1 MIMNNESKKDKLI
14 SLCITIAVHALVIV
28 LLVFLGF
35 KYQAPEEE
43 SGILLMAGEVELS
56 SSNESARTDAS
67 DIVEPT
73 PAPEPVA
80 EPTPA
85 PMPQPAAPEPAVPE
99 PAPEQPLIA
108 QNIEDAPA
116 LAAEKKKKEE
126 EAKRKAEEEARK
138 KKQAEEV
145 KRVEDA
151 RLKAEAD
158 AKAKAKAEAE
168 AKAKAE
174 EEAKRK
180 AEEEARRKAEEEARR
195 KAEEEARKRAAA
207 QNLVTGAF
215 GKNSGTGN
223 TANGVQGSVDG
234 NNPTGASRGNAGYGD
249 YDLGGR
255 GIVGSLPKPT
265 FNVNANGKVVVRITV
280 NGNGQVIAAEPTS
293 GTTISNQTVRSA
305 AVEAAKK
312 ARFAVKE
319 GAGNVTGTIT
329 YYFDSNN

>member
-1 MIMNNESKKDKLI
+1 MTMNNESKKDKLI

-56 SSNESARTDAS
+56 SGNESARTDAS

-80 EPTPA
+80 EPTPE
-85 PMPQPAAPEPAVPE
+85 PMPQPAVPEPAVSE

-138 KKQAEEV
+138 KKQAEEA
-145 KRVEDA
+145 KRAEDA

-223 TANGVQGSVDG
+223 TANGVQGSVNG

>member
-1 MIMNNESKKDKLI
+1 MNNESKKDKII

-56 SSNESARTDAS
+56 SGNESARTDAS

-73 PAPEPVA
+73 PTPEPVA

-85 PMPQPAAPEPAVPE
+85 PMPQTAVPEPAVPE

-138 KKQAEEV
+138 KKQAEEA
-145 KRVEDA
+145 KRAEDA
-151 RLKAEAD
+151 RLKA
-158 AKAKAKAEAE
+158 KAEEE
-168 AKAKAE
+168 AKRKAE

-223 TANGVQGSVDG
+223 VANGVQGSVNG

-293 GTTISNQTVRSA
+293 GTTIANQTVRSA

>member
-1 MIMNNESKKDKLI
+1 MNNESKKDKII
-14 SLCITIAVHALVIV
+14 SLCIAIAVHALVIV

-56 SSNESARTDAS
+56 SGNESARTDAS

-73 PAPEPVA
+73 PAPEPVT

-85 PMPQPAAPEPAVPE
+85 PMPQTAVPEPAVPE

-126 EAKRKAEEEARK
+126 EAKRKAEEEVRK
-138 KKQAEEV
+138 KKQAEEA
-145 KRVEDA
+145 KRAEDA
-151 RLKAEAD
+151 RL
-158 AKAKAKAEAE
+158 
-168 AKAKAE
+168 KAKAE

-223 TANGVQGSVDG
+223 VANGVQGSVNG

-293 GTTISNQTVRSA
+293 GTTIANQTVRSA

>member
-1 MIMNNESKKDKLI
+1 MNNESKKDKII

-56 SSNESARTDAS
+56 SGNESARTDAS

-73 PAPEPVA
+73 PTPEPVA

-85 PMPQPAAPEPAVPE
+85 PMPQTAVPEPAVPE

-126 EAKRKAEEEARK
+126 EAKRKAEEEVRK
-138 KKQAEEV
+138 KKQAEEA
-145 KRVEDA
+145 KRAEDA
-151 RLKAEAD
+151 RL
-158 AKAKAKAEAE
+158 
-168 AKAKAE
+168 KAKAE

-180 AEEEARRKAEEEARR
+180 AEEEAKRKAEEEARR

-223 TANGVQGSVDG
+223 VANGVQGSVNG

-293 GTTISNQTVRSA
+293 GTTIANQTVRSA

>member
-1 MIMNNESKKDKLI
+1 MTMNNESKKDKLI

-56 SSNESARTDAS
+56 SGNESARTDAS

-80 EPTPA
+80 EPTPE
-85 PMPQPAAPEPAVPE
+85 PMPQPAVPEPAVPE

-138 KKQAEEV
+138 KKQAEEA
-145 KRVEDA
+145 KRAEDG

-168 AKAKAE
+168 VKAKAE
-174 EEAKRK
+174 EEAK
-180 AEEEARRKAEEEARR
+180 RKAEEEARR

-223 TANGVQGSVDG
+223 TANGVQGSVNG

>member
-138 KKQAEEV
+138 KKQAEEA
-145 KRVEDA
+145 KRAEDA

-195 KAEEEARKRAAA
+195 KAEEEAKKRAAA

-215 GKNSGTGN
+215 GKNSGTDN
-223 TANGVQGSVDG
+223 TANGVRGSVDG
-234 NNPTGASRGNAGYGD
+234 NNPRGASRGNAGYGD

-319 GAGNVTGTIT
+319 GAGNVAGTIT

>member
-56 SSNESARTDAS
+56 SGNESARTDAS

-73 PAPEPVA
+73 PAPEPVT

-85 PMPQPAAPEPAVPE
+85 PMPQTAVPEPAVPE

-138 KKQAEEV
+138 KKQAEEA
-145 KRVEDA
+145 KRAEDA

>member
-1 MIMNNESKKDKLI
+1 MNNESKKDKII
-14 SLCITIAVHALVIV
+14 SLCITIAVHVLIIL

-43 SGILLMAGEVELS
+43 SGVLLMAGEVELS
-56 SSNESARTDAS
+56 SGNESTRLDAS

-73 PAPEPVA
+73 PAPEPAA
-80 EPTPA
+80 EPA
-85 PMPQPAAPEPAVPE
+85 PAPEPAVPE

-126 EAKRKAEEEARK
+126 AKRKAEEETRK
-138 KKQAEEV
+138 KKQAEEA
-145 KRVEDA
+145 KRAEDA
-151 RLKAEAD
+151 RV
-158 AKAKAKAEAE
+158 KAEAE
-168 AKAKAE
+168 AKAKAKAE

-180 AEEEARRKAEEEARR
+180 AEEEAKRKAEEEARR

-223 TANGVQGSVDG
+223 TANGTQGSVKG
-234 NNPTGASRGNAGYGD
+234 NNTTGASRGNAGYGD

-255 GIVGSLPKPT
+255 GLVGSLPKPT
-265 FNVNANGKVVVRITV
+265 FNVNANGKVVVKITV

-293 GTTISNQTVRSA
+293 GTTIANQSVRSA

>member
-1 MIMNNESKKDKLI
+1 MNNESKKDKII

-56 SSNESARTDAS
+56 SGNESARTDAS

-126 EAKRKAEEEARK
+126 EAKRKAEEEVRK
-138 KKQAEEV
+138 KKQAEEA
-145 KRVEDA
+145 KRAEDA
-151 RLKAEAD
+151 RL
-158 AKAKAKAEAE
+158 
-168 AKAKAE
+168 KAKAE

-223 TANGVQGSVDG
+223 VANGVQGSVNG

>member
-1 MIMNNESKKDKLI
+1 MNNESKKDKII

-56 SSNESARTDAS
+56 SGNESARTDAS

-73 PAPEPVA
+73 PAPEPVT

-85 PMPQPAAPEPAVPE
+85 PMPQTAVPEPAVPE

-126 EAKRKAEEEARK
+126 EAKRKAEEEVRK
-138 KKQAEEV
+138 KKQAEEA
-145 KRVEDA
+145 KRAEDA
-151 RLKAEAD
+151 RL
-158 AKAKAKAEAE
+158 
-168 AKAKAE
+168 KAKAE

-223 TANGVQGSVDG
+223 VANGVQGSVNG

-293 GTTISNQTVRSA
+293 GTTIANQTVRSA

>member
-1 MIMNNESKKDKLI
+1 MIMNKESKKDKLI

-56 SSNESARTDAS
+56 SGNESARTDAS

-138 KKQAEEV
+138 KKQAEEA
-145 KRVEDA
+145 KRTEDA
-151 RLKAEAD
+151 RMKAEAD

>member
-1 MIMNNESKKDKLI
+1 MNNESKKDKII

-56 SSNESARTDAS
+56 SGNESARTDAS

-73 PAPEPVA
+73 PAPEPVT

-85 PMPQPAAPEPAVPE
+85 PMPQTAVPEPAVPE

-126 EAKRKAEEEARK
+126 EAKRKAEEEVRK
-138 KKQAEEV
+138 KKQAEEA
-145 KRVEDA
+145 KRAEDA
-151 RLKAEAD
+151 RLKA
-158 AKAKAKAEAE
+158 KAEEE
-168 AKAKAE
+168 AKRKAE

-223 TANGVQGSVDG
+223 VANGVQGSVNG

-293 GTTISNQTVRSA
+293 GTTIANQTVRSA

>member
-1 MIMNNESKKDKLI
+1 
-14 SLCITIAVHALVIV
+14 
-28 LLVFLGF
+28 
-35 KYQAPEEE
+35 
-43 SGILLMAGEVELS
+43 MAGEVELS
-56 SSNESARTDAS
+56 SGNESARTDAS

-85 PMPQPAAPEPAVPE
+85 PMPQTAIPEPAVPE

-116 LAAEKKKKEE
+116 LAEEKKKKEE
-126 EAKRKAEEEARK
+126 EAKRKAEEEVSK
-138 KKQAEEV
+138 KKQAEEA
-145 KRVEDA
+145 KRAEDA
-151 RLKAEAD
+151 RLKA
-158 AKAKAKAEAE
+158 
-168 AKAKAE
+168 
-174 EEAKRK
+174 K

-223 TANGVQGSVDG
+223 VANGVQGSVNG

-293 GTTISNQTVRSA
+293 GTTIANQTVRSA

>member
-56 SSNESARTDAS
+56 SGNESARTDAS

-138 KKQAEEV
+138 KKQAEEA
-145 KRVEDA
+145 KRAEDA
-151 RLKAEAD
+151 RL
-158 AKAKAKAEAE
+158 
-168 AKAKAE
+168 KAKAE

-180 AEEEARRKAEEEARR
+180 AEEEAKRKAEEEAQRKAEEEARR

-223 TANGVQGSVDG
+223 VANGVQGSVNG

-293 GTTISNQTVRSA
+293 GTTIANQTVRSA

>member
-1 MIMNNESKKDKLI
+1 MNNESKKDKLI

-138 KKQAEEV
+138 KKQAEEA

-151 RLKAEAD
+151 RMKAEAD

-168 AKAKAE
+168 AKAKVE

-215 GKNSGTGN
+215 GKNSGTDN
-223 TANGVQGSVDG
+223 TANGVQGSVGG

>member
-1 MIMNNESKKDKLI
+1 MNNESKKDKII
-14 SLCITIAVHALVIV
+14 SLCIAIAVHALVIV

-56 SSNESARTDAS
+56 SGNESARTDAS

-73 PAPEPVA
+73 PTPEPVA

-85 PMPQPAAPEPAVPE
+85 PMPQTAVPEPAVPE

-138 KKQAEEV
+138 KKQAEEA
-145 KRVEDA
+145 KRAEDA
-151 RLKAEAD
+151 RL
-158 AKAKAKAEAE
+158 
-168 AKAKAE
+168 KAKAE
-174 EEAKRK
+174 EEAKRKAEEEAKLK

-223 TANGVQGSVDG
+223 VANGVQGSVNG

-293 GTTISNQTVRSA
+293 GTTIANQTVRSA

>member
-1 MIMNNESKKDKLI
+1 MNNESKKDKLI

-85 PMPQPAAPEPAVPE
+85 PMPQPAVPEPAVSE

-126 EAKRKAEEEARK
+126 EAKRKAEEEVRK
-138 KKQAEEV
+138 KKQEEEA
-145 KRVEDA
+145 KRAEDA
-151 RLKAEAD
+151 RL
-158 AKAKAKAEAE
+158 
-168 AKAKAE
+168 KAKAE

-180 AEEEARRKAEEEARR
+180 AEEEAKRKAEEEAKRKAEEEARR

-223 TANGVQGSVDG
+223 VANGVQGSVNG

-280 NGNGQVIAAEPTS
+280 NGTGQVIAAEPTS
-293 GTTISNQTVRSA
+293 GTTIANQTVRSA

>member
-1 MIMNNESKKDKLI
+1 MNNESKKDKII
-14 SLCITIAVHALVIV
+14 SLCIAIAVHALVIV

-56 SSNESARTDAS
+56 SGNESARTDAS

-73 PAPEPVA
+73 PAPEPVT

-85 PMPQPAAPEPAVPE
+85 PMPQTAVPE

-126 EAKRKAEEEARK
+126 EAKRKAEEEVRK
-138 KKQAEEV
+138 KKQAEEA
-145 KRVEDA
+145 KRAEDA
-151 RLKAEAD
+151 RL
-158 AKAKAKAEAE
+158 
-168 AKAKAE
+168 KAKAE

-180 AEEEARRKAEEEARR
+180 AEEEAKRKAEEEARR

-223 TANGVQGSVDG
+223 VANGVQGSVNG

-293 GTTISNQTVRSA
+293 GTTIANQTVRSA

>member
-1 MIMNNESKKDKLI
+1 MNNESKKDKII

-43 SGILLMAGEVELS
+43 SGVLLMAGEVELS
-56 SSNESARTDAS
+56 SGNESARLDAS

-73 PAPEPVA
+73 PAPEPAA
-80 EPTPA
+80 EPA
-85 PMPQPAAPEPAVPE
+85 PAPEPAVPE

-126 EAKRKAEEEARK
+126 AKRA
-138 KKQAEEV
+138 
-145 KRVEDA
+145 EDA
-151 RLKAEAD
+151 RLKAEAE
-158 AKAKAKAEAE
+158 AK

-180 AEEEARRKAEEEARR
+180 AEEEAKRKAEEEAKRKAEEEARR

-223 TANGVQGSVDG
+223 TANGTQGSVNG
-234 NNPTGASRGNAGYGD
+234 NNTTGASRGNAGYGD

-255 GIVGSLPKPT
+255 GLVGSLPKPT
-265 FNVNANGKVVVRITV
+265 FNVNANGKVVVKITV

-293 GTTISNQTVRSA
+293 GTTIANQSVRSA

>member
-1 MIMNNESKKDKLI
+1 MNNESKKDKII
-14 SLCITIAVHALVIV
+14 SLCIAIAVHALVIV

-138 KKQAEEV
+138 KKQAEEA
-145 KRVEDA
+145 KRAEDA

-195 KAEEEARKRAAA
+195 KAEEEAKKRAAA

>member
-1 MIMNNESKKDKLI
+1 MNNESKKDKII

-56 SSNESARTDAS
+56 SGNESARTDAS

-73 PAPEPVA
+73 PAPEPVT

-85 PMPQPAAPEPAVPE
+85 PMPQTAVPEPAVPE

-126 EAKRKAEEEARK
+126 EAKRKAEEEVRK
-138 KKQAEEV
+138 KKQAEEA
-145 KRVEDA
+145 KRAEDA
-151 RLKAEAD
+151 RL
-158 AKAKAKAEAE
+158 
-168 AKAKAE
+168 KAKAE

-180 AEEEARRKAEEEARR
+180 AEEEAKRKAEEEARR

-223 TANGVQGSVDG
+223 VANGVQGSVNG

-293 GTTISNQTVRSA
+293 GTTIANQTVRSA

>member
-1 MIMNNESKKDKLI
+1 MIMNKESKKDKLI

-56 SSNESARTDAS
+56 SGNESARTDAS

-138 KKQAEEV
+138 KKQAEEA
-145 KRVEDA
+145 KRAEDA

>member
-1 MIMNNESKKDKLI
+1 MNNESKKDKLI

-138 KKQAEEV
+138 KKQAEEA
-145 KRVEDA
+145 KRAEDA

-215 GKNSGTGN
+215 GKNSGTDN
-223 TANGVQGSVDG
+223 TANGVQGSVGG

-265 FNVNANGKVVVRITV
+265 FNVNANGKVVVIITV

>member
-1 MIMNNESKKDKLI
+1 MNNESKKDKII
-14 SLCITIAVHALVIV
+14 SLCITIAVHVLIIL

-43 SGILLMAGEVELS
+43 SGVLLMAGEVELS
-56 SSNESARTDAS
+56 SGNESARLDAS

-73 PAPEPVA
+73 PAPEPAA
-80 EPTPA
+80 EPA
-85 PMPQPAAPEPAVPE
+85 PAPEPAVPE

-126 EAKRKAEEEARK
+126 AKRA
-138 KKQAEEV
+138 
-145 KRVEDA
+145 EDA
-151 RLKAEAD
+151 RLKAEAE
-158 AKAKAKAEAE
+158 AK

-180 AEEEARRKAEEEARR
+180 AEEEAKRKAEEEARR

-223 TANGVQGSVDG
+223 TANGTQGSVNG
-234 NNPTGASRGNAGYGD
+234 NNTTGASRGNAGYGD

-255 GIVGSLPKPT
+255 GLVGSLPKPT
-265 FNVNANGKVVVRITV
+265 FNVNANGKVVVKITV

-293 GTTISNQTVRSA
+293 GTTIANQSVRSA

-312 ARFAVKE
+312 SRFAVKE

>member
-1 MIMNNESKKDKLI
+1 MNNESKKDKII

-56 SSNESARTDAS
+56 SGNESARTDAS

-73 PAPEPVA
+73 PTPEPVA

-85 PMPQPAAPEPAVPE
+85 PMPQTAVPEPAVPE

-116 LAAEKKKKEE
+116 LAEEKKKKEE

-138 KKQAEEV
+138 KKQAEEA
-145 KRVEDA
+145 KRAEDA
-151 RLKAEAD
+151 RLKA
-158 AKAKAKAEAE
+158 KAEEE
-168 AKAKAE
+168 AKRKAE

-195 KAEEEARKRAAA
+195 KAEEEAKKRAAA

-215 GKNSGTGN
+215 GKNSGTDN
-223 TANGVQGSVDG
+223 TANGVQGSVGG

>member
-1 MIMNNESKKDKLI
+1 MNNESKKDKLI

-56 SSNESARTDAS
+56 SGNESARTDAS

-99 PAPEQPLIA
+99 PTPEQPLIA

-138 KKQAEEV
+138 KKQAEEA
-145 KRVEDA
+145 KRAEDA

-195 KAEEEARKRAAA
+195 KTEEEARKRAAA

>member
-1 MIMNNESKKDKLI
+1 MNNESKKDKII

-56 SSNESARTDAS
+56 SGNESARTDAS

-73 PAPEPVA
+73 PAPEPVT

-85 PMPQPAAPEPAVPE
+85 PMPQTAVPE

-116 LAAEKKKKEE
+116 LAEEKKKKEE
-126 EAKRKAEEEARK
+126 EAKRKAEEEVRK
-138 KKQAEEV
+138 KKQAEEA
-145 KRVEDA
+145 KRAEDA
-151 RLKAEAD
+151 RL
-158 AKAKAKAEAE
+158 
-168 AKAKAE
+168 KAKAE
-174 EEAKRK
+174 EEAKQK

-223 TANGVQGSVDG
+223 VANGVQGSVNG

-293 GTTISNQTVRSA
+293 GTTIANQTVRSA

>member
-1 MIMNNESKKDKLI
+1 MIMNKESKKDKLI

-138 KKQAEEV
+138 KKQAEEA

-195 KAEEEARKRAAA
+195 KTEEEARKRAAA

-215 GKNSGTGN
+215 GKNSGTDN
-223 TANGVQGSVDG
+223 TANGVQGSVNG

>member
-1 MIMNNESKKDKLI
+1 MNNESKKDKII

-56 SSNESARTDAS
+56 SGNESARTDAS

-73 PAPEPVA
+73 PAPDPVT

-85 PMPQPAAPEPAVPE
+85 PMPQTTVPEPAVPE

-126 EAKRKAEEEARK
+126 EAKRKAEEEVRK
-138 KKQAEEV
+138 KKQAEEA
-145 KRVEDA
+145 KRAEDA
-151 RLKAEAD
+151 RLKA
-158 AKAKAKAEAE
+158 KAEEE
-168 AKAKAE
+168 AKRKAE

-223 TANGVQGSVDG
+223 AANGVQGSVNG

-293 GTTISNQTVRSA
+293 GTTIANQTVRSA

>member
-1 MIMNNESKKDKLI
+1 MNNESKKDKLI

-56 SSNESARTDAS
+56 SGNESARTDAS

-85 PMPQPAAPEPAVPE
+85 PMPQPDAPEPAVPE

-138 KKQAEEV
+138 KKQAEEA

-151 RLKAEAD
+151 KLKAEAD

-234 NNPTGASRGNAGYGD
+234 NNHTGASRGNAGYGD

>member
-1 MIMNNESKKDKLI
+1 MNNESKKDKII

-56 SSNESARTDAS
+56 SGNESARTDAS

-126 EAKRKAEEEARK
+126 EAKRKAEEEVRK
-138 KKQAEEV
+138 KKQAEEA
-145 KRVEDA
+145 KRAEDA
-151 RLKAEAD
+151 RL
-158 AKAKAKAEAE
+158 
-168 AKAKAE
+168 KAKAE

-180 AEEEARRKAEEEARR
+180 AEEEAKRKAEEEARR

-223 TANGVQGSVDG
+223 VANGVQGSVNG

-293 GTTISNQTVRSA
+293 GTTIANQTVRSA

>member
-1 MIMNNESKKDKLI
+1 MNNESKKDKII

-56 SSNESARTDAS
+56 SGNESARTDAS

-80 EPTPA
+80 EPNPA
-85 PMPQPAAPEPAVPE
+85 PMPQTAVPEPAVPE

-138 KKQAEEV
+138 KKQAEEA

-215 GKNSGTGN
+215 GKNSGTDN
-223 TANGVQGSVDG
+223 TANGVQGSVGG

>member
-1 MIMNNESKKDKLI
+1 MNNESKKDKII

-56 SSNESARTDAS
+56 SGNESARTDAS

-73 PAPEPVA
+73 PAPEPVT

-85 PMPQPAAPEPAVPE
+85 PMPQTAVPE

-126 EAKRKAEEEARK
+126 EAKRKAEEEVRK
-138 KKQAEEV
+138 KKQAEEA
-145 KRVEDA
+145 KRAEDA
-151 RLKAEAD
+151 RL
-158 AKAKAKAEAE
+158 
-168 AKAKAE
+168 KAKAE
-174 EEAKRK
+174 EEAKQK

-223 TANGVQGSVDG
+223 VANGVQGSVNG

-293 GTTISNQTVRSA
+293 GTTIANQTVRSA

>member
-56 SSNESARTDAS
+56 SGNESARTDAS

-138 KKQAEEV
+138 KKQAEEA
-145 KRVEDA
+145 KRAEDA

-180 AEEEARRKAEEEARR
+180 AEEEVRR

-234 NNPTGASRGNAGYGD
+234 NNPTGASHGNAGYGD